1 MESIVTA
8 QKPLR
13 LWPGVAAALLV
24 LVGLVLP
31 FIFPDL
37 VIVWMMAG
45 IVGALAVVIW
55 WLFFSR
61 VSWLE
66 RLGAVVVAIAAAYA
80 TRPFLDA
87 SISGAG
93 MGVLFPMFSVQTVS
107 VALVAWAAA
116 SGRLFGALRYA
127 SLVGAIVLACGL
139 FTLLR
144 TGGIMGAGRS
154 DLHWRW
160 TPTPEQRLLARADE
174 VRPLPSSAL
183 PQETLKDIPAQPA
196 NIVATTPVTLPAAD
210 KADATAA
217 TGIERPAE
225 WPGFR
230 GPERSGVIRG
240 VRIAADWS
248 TSPPVE
254 MWRRPI
260 GPGWSSFAVHGDLLY
275 TQEQRGDDEIVAAY
289 RVSTGAPVWRHRD
302 PVRFYESNGGAGPRA
317 TPTISN
323 GRAYTFGATGVLNA
337 LDERTGAVIWSRNVA
352 TDSRTEVPMWGFA
365 SSPLAIDNEV
375 VVAAAG
381 TLAAYDM
388 ASGKPRWFGP
398 AGGMSYSS
406 PHRITV
412 DGVPQIVLLSGGGA
426 TSVAPGDGTVLW
438 KHMWG
443 DGAIVQPGVTE
454 NGNLLINS
462 LTTTG
467 GQGIRRI
474 AISHEGGKAW
484 TVDERWTSTGLK
496 PYYNDFVVHK
506 GYAFGFDGSIL
517 ACIDLADGARKWKG
531 GRYGAGQLV
540 LLADQN
546 LLLVI
551 SEEGEL
557 ALVSATPEQ
566 FKEISRFKAI
576 DGKTW
581 NHPVVVGDIL
591 LVRNGEEMAAFRLRL
606 ATAAR

>member
-1 MESIVTA
+1 MEGIMTP

-24 LVGLVLP
+24 LLGLVLP
-31 FIFPDL
+31 FAYPNLIL
-37 VIVWMMAG
+37 VWMMGG
-45 IVGALAVVIW
+45 IVGALAIVIW

-61 VSWLE
+61 VPWLE
-66 RLGAVVVAIAAAYA
+66 RLAAIAVAVAAAYA
-80 TRPFLDA
+80 TWPFLDA
-87 SISGAG
+87 SIAGAG
-93 MGVLFPMFSVQTVS
+93 MGMLFPIFSVHTVGL
-107 VALVAWAAA
+107 ALVAWAAA
-116 SGRLFGALRYA
+116 SHRLSGAVRYA
-127 SLVGAIVLACGL
+127 SLVVAILLACGL

-144 TGGIMGAGRS
+144 TGGIIGAGRS

-160 TPTPEQRLLARADE
+160 TPTPEQRLLARAGE
-174 VRPLPSSAL
+174 VEPLPSSTL
-183 PQETLKDIPAQPA
+183 PAETLEHIPAQPA
-196 NIVATTPVTLPAAD
+196 KVVAAPTVAVAAAG
-210 KADATAA
+210 KADAITATA
-217 TGIERPAE
+217 IERPAE

-230 GPERSGVIRG
+230 GPERNGVIRG
-240 VRIAADWS
+240 VRIATDWS

-275 TQEQRGDDEIVAAY
+275 TQEQRGNDEIVAAY
-289 RVSTGAPVWRHRD
+289 RVITGAPVWRHRD

-352 TDSRTEVPMWGFA
+352 TDSKTEVPMWGFA
-365 SSPLAIDNEV
+365 SSPLVIDDEV

-381 TLAAYDM
+381 TLAAYDI

-406 PHRITV
+406 PHRITI
-412 DGVPQIVLLSGGGA
+412 DGVPQIVLLSGGSA

-467 GQGIRRI
+467 GQGIRRL
-474 AISHEGGKAW
+474 AISHDRGKAW

-517 ACIDLADGARKWKG
+517 ACIDLADGSRKWKG
-531 GRYGAGQLV
+531 GRYGAGQMV
-540 LLADQN
+540 LLADQD

-557 ALVSATPEQ
+557 ALVSATPDQ
-566 FKEISRFKAI
+566 FKEIARFKVV

-606 ATAAR
+606 EAASR